1 MILEL
6 TGRNVEITPTIEKR
20 VRRALEK
27 LGRVL
32 DDSASVHVIIA
43 SEKHRHKTEIVV
55 KWHDHKFTGIAE
67 TPDIYS
73 SVREAIDRVQRQT
86 LKQKEKF
93 ATRRRVTRK
102 VVKGMPVERLA
113 PEPRIIRSPRYQ
125 VKPMTP
131 EEAADLIAE
140 SDDHFFVFR
149 NAETEGIAVIYKRKD
164 GNLGLIEP

>member
-1 MILEL
+1 MIVEL
-6 TGRNVEITPTIEKR
+6 TGRNVEITATIEKR

-27 LGRVL
+27 LGRLL
-32 DDSASVHVIIA
+32 DDSASVHVVIA
-43 SEKHRHKTEIVV
+43 SEKHRHKTEILVN
-55 KWHDHKFTGIAE
+55 WHDHKFTGIAE

-102 VVKGMPVERLA
+102 VVKAVPVERVV
-113 PEPRIIRSPRYQ
+113 PEPRLIRTPRSQ

-131 EEAADLIAE
+131 EEAADLIAQ

-149 NAETEGIAVIYKRKD
+149 NAETERIAVIYKRKD
-164 GNLGLIEP
+164 GNLGLIES